1 MKRRGR
7 ERTVS
12 ESERKK
18 KRKEEKG
25 GGWRRGKPQV
35 EAECQRP
42 EKGGWNDIFENS
54 NWCQQIQK
62 GEDFKKMRK
71 VRDIFFKDLLVPQ
84 LQIISTHP

>member
-35 EAECQRP
+35 EAEC
-42 EKGGWNDIFENS
+42 
-54 NWCQQIQK
+54 
-62 GEDFKKMRK
+62 
-71 VRDIFFKDLLVPQ
+71 
-84 LQIISTHP
+84 